1 MSKKKKVFIVLGVAL
16 LGLVIYG
23 VVKDDDD
30 ESPHWFMDDLK
41 EELDLSAE
49 QEERI
54 EKIVEEKQAMIAA
67 IGKVKRDTLSELIGQ
82 DSILKS
88 QALDFMDFEE
98 PIEEIQE
105 VFAEMLVE
113 VHAVLLP
120 EQRTTLVEKINE
132 DWGDWPKNNGSRN
145 DNRLQ

>member
-23 VVKDDDD
+23 VVKDDGD
-30 ESPHWFMDDLK
+30 ESPHWFVDDLK
-41 EELDLSAE
+41 EELNLSAE

-145 DNRLQ
+145 DNRQQ

>member
-16 LGLVIYG
+16 LALVIYG
-23 VVKDDDD
+23 VVKDDV

-67 IGKVKRDTLSELIGQ
+67 IGKGKRDTLSELIGQ

-132 DWGDWPKNNGSRN
+132 EWGDWPKNNGDRN